1 GMQVNHPDLAAGVVG
16 GGHFE
21 SDNTG
26 RTTFTRFQPGNPFP
40 GCDHG
45 TFCLGMAGARMDNG
59 KGGCGSAPEADL
71 IVIGCLNDQVGT
83 QTTLARAV
91 AYAADPTT
99 EDPTA
104 SADSGAHVLACSL
117 GPNGADWDLTSA
129 LDLALRTAAA
139 NGRSGLGLPIFW
151 AASNG
156 TVEVARDEICSH
168 PDVIAVGRSNRLD
181 LEDGSAYG
189 PKLEFLAPGAEVFS
203 TMQGGRYGFD
213 TGTSYACPLAAGVA
227 ALVLA
232 RNPKWT
238 RDEVRQ
244 RLRETCDK

>member
-1 GMQVNHPDLAAGVVG
+1 FAEPALVGVLTGRRTPTDPRYGDQWQHKNTGANGGTAGADIHSEAAWDRTRGAGVRIAIIDNRMQVDHPDLAPRLIR

-26 RTTFTRFQPGNPFP
+26 RTTFTKFQSGNPFP
-40 GCDHG
+40 RGNHG

-104 SADSGAHVLACSL
+104 SADSGAHVLA
-117 GPNGADWDLTSA
+117 
-129 LDLALRTAAA
+129 
-139 NGRSGLGLPIFW
+139 
-151 AASNG
+151 
-156 TVEVARDEICSH
+156 
-168 PDVIAVGRSNRLD
+168 
-181 LEDGSAYG
+181 
-189 PKLEFLAPGAEVFS
+189 
-203 TMQGGRYGFD
+203 
-213 TGTSYACPLAAGVA
+213 
-227 ALVLA
+227 
-232 RNPKWT
+232 
-238 RDEVRQ
+238 
-244 RLRETCDK
+244 